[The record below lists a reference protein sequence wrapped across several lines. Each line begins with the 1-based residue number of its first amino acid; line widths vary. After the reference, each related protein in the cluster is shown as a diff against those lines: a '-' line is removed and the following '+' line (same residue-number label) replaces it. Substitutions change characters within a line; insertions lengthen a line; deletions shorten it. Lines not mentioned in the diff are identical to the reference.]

1 MLNRFTEDYL
11 DTLAGADMVPRP
23 RVSGRL
29 SSFDGL
35 LMEAVGLQLPVGTVC
50 LVGDTV
56 EAEVIGFR
64 QGRTLL
70 MNLGGPAALIP
81 GCRVQPVG
89 PPGEAEVGPVLLGRV
104 VDGAGKPIDGLGPIR
119 GAGAWP
125 LAGKLQSPLDRGRVR
140 EPLDVGV
147 RAINGLLTIGQ
158 GQRVGIMAG
167 SGVGKSV
174 LLGMMVKA
182 AAADIVVIGLIGERS
197 REVADFLETKVAGE
211 ARARSVVVA
220 VPANH
225 SPVLRIRGALRT
237 HAIAEAFR
245 AEGKKVLLIMDS
257 LTRVAHAGREIG
269 LALGEPASA
278 RGYPPSAIAMLP
290 NLIERAG
297 ADVASGGSITAI
309 YTVLADGDDG
319 NDPVV
324 DAARSIL
331 DGHIV
336 LSRALAE
343 HGIYPAINPPRFNS
357 VEFDSSSDGEAL
369 FERSTGAG
377 SGAREGRA
385 GQPASASLT
394 LVAVALGTMRN
405 AFERNLTAA
414 AADALRG
421 QLLRMCRA
429 YLTAAMTWRQRATG
443 PTMGGKLRPRP
454 RTSPARSRWSSKTAG
469 AS

>member
-1 MLNRFTEDYL
+1 MLNRFADAYL
-11 DTLAGADMVPRP
+11 DSLNIDHFTPRP

-29 SSFDGL
+29 SSYDGL
-35 LMEAVGLQLPVGTVC
+35 LMEAIGLSLPVGTVC
-50 LVGDTV
+50 SVGDAV

-64 QGRTLL
+64 GGKTLL
-70 MNLGGPAALIP
+70 MNLGGPAALLP
-81 GCRVQPVG
+81 NAPVRPTG
-89 PPGEAEVGPVLLGRV
+89 APGEAEVGAAMLGRV

-119 GAGAWP
+119 GAGRWP
-125 LAGKLQSPLDRGRVR
+125 LAGRIQSPLDRGRVR
-140 EPLDVGV
+140 EPMDVGV

-174 LLGMMVKA
+174 LLGMIVRAAKA
-182 AAADIVVIGLIGERS
+182 DVVVVGLIGERS
-197 REVADFLETKVAGE
+197 REVADFLETKIHGE

-225 SPVLRIRGALRT
+225 SPVLRIRGALRAT
-237 HAIAEAFR
+237 AIAEAFR
-245 AEGKKVLLIMDS
+245 AEGKRVLLIMDS

-297 ADVASGGSITAI
+297 TCAITGGSITAI

-324 DAARSIL
+324 DSARSIL

-336 LSRALAE
+336 LNRALAE
-343 HGIYPAINPPRFNS
+343 RGVYPAIDIGPS
-357 VEFDSSSDGEAL
+357 VSRVMTDIVGRPHQNAARILRRHLATYEENRDL
-369 FERSTGAG
+369 VLMGAY
-377 SGAREGRA
+377 RA
-385 GQPASASLT
+385 GADPAIDAAIAYHGAVMDYVRQDADQIIGLDEAVTELT
-394 LVAVALGTMRN
+394 GVFG
-405 AFERNLTAA
+405 
-414 AADALRG
+414 DG
-421 QLLRMCRA
+421 
-429 YLTAAMTWRQRATG
+429 
-443 PTMGGKLRPRP
+443 
-454 RTSPARSRWSSKTAG
+454 
-469 AS
+469 

>member
-1 MLNRFTEDYL
+1 MLNRFTADYL
-11 DTLAGADMVPRP
+11 GTLANADFRP
-23 RVSGRL
+23 TASVSGRL
-29 SSFDGL
+29 ASYDGL
-35 LMEAVGLQLPVGTVC
+35 LMEAVGLSLPVGTVC
-50 LVGDTV
+50 RVGDAV

-64 QGRTLL
+64 GERTLM
-70 MNLGGPAALIP
+70 MNLGGPAALLP
-81 GCRVQPVG
+81 RAPVRPVG
-89 PPGEAEVGPVLLGRV
+89 APGEAEVGAALLGRV
-104 VDGAGKPIDGLGPIR
+104 VDGAGRPIDGLGPIR
-119 GAGAWP
+119 GAGRWP
-125 LAGKLQSPLDRGRVR
+125 LAGKLQGPLDRGRVL

-147 RAINGLLTIGQ
+147 RAINGLLTVGQ
-158 GQRVGIMAG
+158 GQRIGIMAG

-174 LLGMMVKA
+174 LLGMMVRAAKA
-182 AAADIVVIGLIGERS
+182 DVVVIGLIGERS
-197 REVADFLETKVAGE
+197 REVADFLDTKVAGE

-245 AEGKKVLLIMDS
+245 AEGKRVLLIMDS

-297 ADVASGGSITAI
+297 ADAQGSGSITAI

-324 DAARSIL
+324 DSARSIL

-343 HGIYPAINPPRFNS
+343 RGVYPAIDVGPS
-357 VEFDSSSDGEAL
+357 VSRVMTDIVGREHVRAARVLRRHLATYEENRDL
-369 FERSTGAG
+369 VLMGAYRP
-377 SGAREGRA
+377 GAD
-385 GQPASASLT
+385 PAIDAAIACHPAITDYIRQDADEVVPLS
-394 LVAVALGTMRN
+394 V
-405 AFERNLTAA
+405 AA
-414 AADALRG
+414 AELVG
-421 QLLRMCRA
+421 VF
-429 YLTAAMTWRQRATG
+429 G
-443 PTMGGKLRPRP
+443 EG
-454 RTSPARSRWSSKTAG
+454 
-469 AS
+469 

>member
-1 MLNRFTEDYL
+1 MLNRFTGDYL
-11 DTLAGADMVPRP
+11 ESLARFDFTPRP
-23 RVSGRL
+23 KVSGRL
-29 SSFDGL
+29 ASFDGL
-35 LMEAVGLQLPVGTVC
+35 LMEAVGLSLPVGTIC
-50 LVGDTV
+50 SVGANDPGGAGRV

-64 QGRTLL
+64 NGRTLL
-70 MNLGGPAALIP
+70 MNLGGPAALLP
-81 GCRVQPVG
+81 KAPVRPIG
-89 PPGEAEVGPVLLGRV
+89 TPGEAEVGAALLGRV

-119 GAGAWP
+119 GAAKWP

-147 RAINGLLTIGQ
+147 RAINGLLTVGQ
-158 GQRVGIMAG
+158 GQRIGIMAG

-174 LLGMMVKA
+174 LLGMIVRA
-182 AAADIVVIGLIGERS
+182 AQADVIVIGLIGERS

-237 HAIAEAFR
+237 HAIAEGFR

-297 ADVASGGSITAI
+297 TCVSSGGSITAI

-324 DAARSIL
+324 DSARSIL

-336 LSRALAE
+336 LSRQLAE
-343 HGIYPAINPPRFNS
+343 RGIYPAIDLGPS
-357 VEFDSSSDGEAL
+357 VSRVMVDIVPKAHQKAARILRRHLATYEENRDL
-369 FERSTGAG
+369 VLMGAY
-377 SGAREGRA
+377 RA
-385 GQPASASLT
+385 GADPAIDSAIACHP
-394 LVAVALGTMRN
+394 AVMEYIRQDPDDVVPL
-405 AFERNLTAA
+405 EAA
-414 AADALRG
+414 VEELIG
-421 QLLRMCRA
+421 VF
-429 YLTAAMTWRQRATG
+429 G
-443 PTMGGKLRPRP
+443 PDPHH
-454 RTSPARSRWSSKTAG
+454 A
-469 AS
+469 

>member
-1 MLNRFTEDYL
+1 MLIDFATDYL
-11 DTLAGADMVPRP
+11 NGLAAAPVDPRP
-23 RVSGRL
+23 RVAGRL
-29 SSFDGL
+29 AACDGL
-35 LMEAVGLQLPVGTVC
+35 LMEAVGLSLPVGTVC
-50 LVGDTV
+50 AIGDGAGRV

-64 QGRTLL
+64 GGRTLM
-70 MNLGGPAALIP
+70 MNLGGPAPLLPNALVRPI
-81 GCRVQPVG
+81 G
-89 PPGEAEVGPVLLGRV
+89 PPGEAEVGAALLGRV
-104 VDGAGKPIDGLGPIR
+104 VDGAGRPIDGLGPIR
-119 GAGAWP
+119 GAQRWP
-125 LAGKLQSPLDRGRVR
+125 LAGHVQNPLDRGRVL

-174 LLGMMVKA
+174 LLGMIVRA
-182 AAADIVVIGLIGERS
+182 AAADVVVIGLIGERS
-197 REVADFLETKVAGE
+197 REVADFLETKLAGP

-225 SPVLRIRGALRT
+225 SPVLRIRGALRAT
-237 HAIAEAFR
+237 AIAESFR
-245 AEGKKVLLIMDS
+245 AGGKKVLLIMDS

-290 NLIERAG
+290 GLIERAG

-324 DAARSIL
+324 DSARSIL

-343 HGIYPAINPPRFNS
+343 RGVYPAIDLGPS
-357 VEFDSSSDGEAL
+357 VSRVMTDIADKRHLHAARVLRRHLATYEENRDL
-369 FERSTGAG
+369 VLMGAYRP
-377 SGAREGRA
+377 GADAAIDAAIAAHPAVMEYIR
-385 GQPASASLT
+385 QPVEETVSIAD
-394 LVAVALGTMRN
+394 AVA
-405 AFERNLTAA
+405 ELTGVFG
-414 AADALRG
+414 DG
-421 QLLRMCRA
+421 
-429 YLTAAMTWRQRATG
+429 
-443 PTMGGKLRPRP
+443 
-454 RTSPARSRWSSKTAG
+454 
-469 AS
+469 

>member
-1 MLNRFTEDYL
+1 MLTRFADEYL
-11 DTLAGADMVPRP
+11 DRLSASAFAPAPV
-23 RVSGRL
+23 VSGRL

-35 LMEAVGLQLPVGTVC
+35 LMEAVGLSVPVGTVC
-50 LVGDTV
+50 SVGGHGGSEI

-64 QGRTLL
+64 NGRTLL
-70 MNLGGPAALIP
+70 MNLGGPAPLVPHA
-81 GCRVQPVG
+81 PVRPIG
-89 PPGEAEVGPVLLGRV
+89 PPGEAEVGAALLGRV
-104 VDGAGKPIDGLGPIR
+104 VDGAGKPIDGLGSIR
-119 GAGAWP
+119 GAGKWP
-125 LAGKLQSPLDRGRVR
+125 LAGKLQSPLDRGRVL

-147 RAINGLLTIGQ
+147 RAINGLLTLGQ

-174 LLGMMVKA
+174 LLGMMVRA
-182 AAADIVVIGLIGERS
+182 AEADVVVIGLIGERS

-225 SPVLRIRGALRT
+225 SPVLRIRGALRAT
-237 HAIAEAFR
+237 AIAEAFR
-245 AEGKKVLLIMDS
+245 AEGKRVLLIMDS

-297 ADVASGGSITAI
+297 GCARSGGSITAI

-324 DAARSIL
+324 DSARSIL

-336 LSRALAE
+336 LSRQLAE
-343 HGIYPAINPPRFNS
+343 RGVYPAIDIGPSVSRVMTDIVPREHQLAARTLRRHLATYEENRDL
-357 VEFDSSSDGEAL
+357 VL
-369 FERSTGAG
+369 MGAY
-377 SGAREGRA
+377 RA
-385 GQPASASLT
+385 GADPAIDA
-394 LVAVALGTMRN
+394 AVACHPAILEYIRQDADEAVTL
-405 AFERNLTAA
+405 AEATAELTGVFG
-414 AADALRG
+414 DA
-421 QLLRMCRA
+421 
-429 YLTAAMTWRQRATG
+429 
-443 PTMGGKLRPRP
+443 
-454 RTSPARSRWSSKTAG
+454 
-469 AS
+469 

>member
-1 MLNRFTEDYL
+1 MLNRFATDYL
-11 DTLAGADMVPRP
+11 ETLGNADFTPRP
-23 RVSGRL
+23 KLSGRL
-29 SSFDGL
+29 ASYDGL
-35 LMEAVGLQLPVGTVC
+35 LMEAVGLQLPVGTIC
-50 LVGDTV
+50 QVGPATGAGRV

-64 QGRTLL
+64 GGKTLL
-70 MNLGGPAALIP
+70 MNLGGPAPLLP
-81 GCRVQPVG
+81 QSPVRPIG
-89 PPGEAEVGPVLLGRV
+89 SPGEAEVGDALLGRV

-119 GAGAWP
+119 GAQHWP
-125 LAGKLQSPLDRGRVR
+125 LAGKIQNPLDRGRVL

-174 LLGMMVKA
+174 LLGMIVRA
-182 AAADIVVIGLIGERS
+182 AQADVIVIGLIGERS

-211 ARARSVVVA
+211 ARKRAVVVA

-225 SPVLRIRGALRT
+225 SPVLRIRGALRAT
-237 HAIAEAFR
+237 AIAEGFR
-245 AEGKKVLLIMDS
+245 AQGKKVLLIMDS

-297 ADVASGGSITAI
+297 TDIRTGGSITAI

-324 DAARSIL
+324 DSARSIL

-343 HGIYPAINPPRFNS
+343 RAVYPAIDLGPS
-357 VEFDSSSDGEAL
+357 VSRVMTDIVSGEH
-369 FERSTGAG
+369 
-377 SGAREGRA
+377 
-385 GQPASASLT
+385 
-394 LVAVALGTMRN
+394 N
-405 AFERNLTAA
+405 AA
-414 AADALRG
+414 ARVLRRHLATYEENRDLVLMGAYRPGADAAIDAAIACHPAVMEYIRQGADEIVSLDDA
-421 QLLRMCRA
+421 RA
-429 YLTAAMTWRQRATG
+429 ELIG
-443 PTMGGKLRPRP
+443 VFGN
-454 RTSPARSRWSSKTAG
+454 S
-469 AS
+469 

>member
-1 MLNRFTEDYL
+1 MLNRFTGDYL
-11 DTLAGADMVPRP
+11 ESLGRFDFAPKAK
-23 RVSGRL
+23 VSGRL
-29 SSFDGL
+29 ASFDGL
-35 LMEAVGLQLPVGTVC
+35 LMEAIGLTLPVGTVC
-50 LVGDTV
+50 QVGDGSSGGGGKV

-64 QGRTLL
+64 NGRTLL
-70 MNLGGPAALIP
+70 MNLGGPAPLLPRA
-81 GCRVQPVG
+81 PVRPIG
-89 PPGEAEVGPVLLGRV
+89 PPGEAEVGAALLGRV

-119 GAGAWP
+119 GAVKWP

-147 RAINGLLTIGQ
+147 RAINGLLTVGQ
-158 GQRVGIMAG
+158 GQRIGIMAG

-174 LLGMMVKA
+174 LLGMIVRA
-182 AAADIVVIGLIGERS
+182 AQADVIVIGLIGERS

-211 ARARSVVVA
+211 ARARAVVVA

-225 SPVLRIRGALRT
+225 SPVLRIRGALRAT
-237 HAIAEAFR
+237 AIAEGFR

-297 ADVASGGSITAI
+297 TCVSSGGSITAI

-324 DAARSIL
+324 DSARSIL

-336 LSRALAE
+336 LNRQLAE
-343 HGIYPAINPPRFNS
+343 RGVYPAIDLGPS
-357 VEFDSSSDGEAL
+357 VSRVMTDIVPKAHSQAAQILRRHLATYEENRDLVLMGAYRPGADPAIDAAIACHPAVMEYIRQDQDSMV
-369 FERSTGAG
+369 
-377 SGAREGRA
+377 
-385 GQPASASLT
+385 SLDD
-394 LVAVALGTMRN
+394 AVAELIGV
-405 AFERNLTAA
+405 F
-414 AADALRG
+414 
-421 QLLRMCRA
+421 
-429 YLTAAMTWRQRATG
+429 
-443 PTMGGKLRPRP
+443 
-454 RTSPARSRWSSKTAG
+454 G
-469 AS
+469 AQHHGA

>member
-1 MLNRFTEDYL
+1 MLNRFAAEYL
-11 DTLAGADMVPRP
+11 DGLAGASFAPAP

-29 SSFDGL
+29 ASYDGL
-35 LMEAVGLQLPVGTVC
+35 LMEALGLNVPVGTVC
-50 LVGDTV
+50 RVGDQV

-64 QGRTLL
+64 NGRTIL
-70 MNLGGPAALIP
+70 MNLGGPAPLLPKALVRP
-81 GCRVQPVG
+81 TGA
-89 PPGEAEVGPVLLGRV
+89 PGEAEVGAALLGRV

-119 GAGAWP
+119 GAGRWP
-125 LAGKLQSPLDRGRVR
+125 LAGKLQSPLDRGRVL

-174 LLGMMVKA
+174 LLGMMVRA
-182 AAADIVVIGLIGERS
+182 AQAEVVVIGLIGERS

-225 SPVLRIRGALRT
+225 SPVLRIRGALRAT
-237 HAIAEAFR
+237 AIAEAFR

-297 ADVASGGSITAI
+297 ADAHGTGSITAI

-324 DAARSIL
+324 DSARSIL

-336 LSRALAE
+336 LSRQLAE
-343 HGIYPAINPPRFNS
+343 RGVYPAIDLGPS
-357 VEFDSSSDGEAL
+357 VSRVMTDIADPSHIRAARTLRRHLATYEENRDL
-369 FERSTGAG
+369 ILMGAYR
-377 SGAREGRA
+377 SGAD
-385 GQPASASLT
+385 PAIDQAMAYHPAVMEFIKQDSDTPVSLT
-394 LVAVALGTMRN
+394 DAVV
-405 AFERNLTAA
+405 ELTGVFG
-414 AADALRG
+414 DG
-421 QLLRMCRA
+421 
-429 YLTAAMTWRQRATG
+429 
-443 PTMGGKLRPRP
+443 
-454 RTSPARSRWSSKTAG
+454 
-469 AS
+469 

>member
-1 MLNRFTEDYL
+1 MLNRFAGDYL
-11 DTLAGADMVPRP
+11 DLLAAADLPRRP

-29 SSFDGL
+29 ASYDGL
-35 LMEAVGLQLPVGTVC
+35 LMEAVGLTLPVGTVC
-50 LVGDTV
+50 EVGEGDAVV

-64 QGRTLL
+64 NGRTLM
-70 MNLGGPAALIP
+70 MNLGGPTALLP
-81 GCRVQPVG
+81 RSPVRPVG
-89 PPGEAEVGPVLLGRV
+89 APGEAEVGTALLGRV

-119 GAGAWP
+119 GASRWP
-125 LAGKLQSPLDRGRVR
+125 LAGKLQSPLDRGRVVAAM
-140 EPLDVGV
+140 DVGV

-174 LLGMMVKA
+174 LLGMMVRA
-182 AAADIVVIGLIGERS
+182 AETDVVVIGLIGERS
-197 REVADFLETKVAGE
+197 REVADFLETKLAGE
-211 ARARSVVVA
+211 ARGRSVVVA

-225 SPVLRIRGALRT
+225 SPVLRIRGALRAT
-237 HAIAEAFR
+237 AIAEGFR
-245 AEGKKVLLIMDS
+245 AEGKRVLLIMDS

-297 ADVASGGSITAI
+297 ADAHGKGSITAI

-336 LSRALAE
+336 LSRGLAE
-343 HGIYPAINPPRFNS
+343 RGVYPAIDVSKS
-357 VEFDSSSDGEAL
+357 VSRVMTDIAEYPHLAAARVLRGHLATYEENRDLILMGAYRTGADAAVDAAIACYPAVLAYIRQDADMSVGLGEAVA
-369 FERSTGAG
+369 E
-377 SGAREGRA
+377 
-385 GQPASASLT
+385 
-394 LVAVALGTMRN
+394 LVGVFG
-405 AFERNLTAA
+405 
-414 AADALRG
+414 
-421 QLLRMCRA
+421 
-429 YLTAAMTWRQRATG
+429 
-443 PTMGGKLRPRP
+443 
-454 RTSPARSRWSSKTAG
+454 
-469 AS
+469 

>member
-1 MLNRFTEDYL
+1 VLNRFTADYL
-11 DTLAGADMVPRP
+11 ETLAATAPQPRA

-29 SSFDGL
+29 SSYDGL
-35 LMEAVGLQLPVGTVC
+35 LMEAVGLSLPVGTVC
-50 LVGDTV
+50 RVGDQV

-64 QGRTLL
+64 GGRTLM
-70 MNLGGPAALIP
+70 MNLGGPAALLP
-81 GCRVQPVG
+81 HAPVRPLG
-89 PPGEAEVGPVLLGRV
+89 EAGEAEVGAALLGRV

-119 GAGAWP
+119 GASRWP
-125 LAGKLQSPLDRGRVR
+125 LAGKLQSPLDRGRVLQ
-140 EPLDVGV
+140 PLDVGV
-147 RAINGLLTIGQ
+147 RAINGLLTVGQ

-174 LLGMMVKA
+174 LLGMMVRA
-182 AAADIVVIGLIGERS
+182 AEADVIVIGLIGERS

-211 ARARSVVVA
+211 ARSRAVVVA

-225 SPVLRIRGALRT
+225 SPVLRIRGALRAT
-237 HAIAEAFR
+237 AIAEAFR
-245 AEGKKVLLIMDS
+245 ADGKKVLLILDS

-324 DAARSIL
+324 DSARSIL

-343 HGIYPAINPPRFNS
+343 RAVYPAIDVSKS
-357 VEFDSSSDGEAL
+357 VSRVMNDIVPAPHQQAARMLRRHLATYEENRDLVLMGAYRSGSD
-369 FERSTGAG
+369 
-377 SGAREGRA
+377 
-385 GQPASASLT
+385 PAIDAAIAYHPAILEY
-394 LVAVALGTMRN
+394 VRQGTDEVVPL
-405 AFERNLTAA
+405 ADAA
-414 AADALRG
+414 AE
-421 QLLRMCRA
+421 
-429 YLTAAMTWRQRATG
+429 LTGVFGDT
-443 PTMGGKLRPRP
+443 
-454 RTSPARSRWSSKTAG
+454 
-469 AS
+469 

>member
-1 MLNRFTEDYL
+1 MLNRFAADYL
-11 DTLAGADMVPRP
+11 GTLGSADFTAAP

-29 SSFDGL
+29 SSYDGL
-35 LMEAVGLQLPVGTVC
+35 LMEAVGLNLAVGTVC
-50 LVGDTV
+50 EVGGEGDARI

-64 QGRTLL
+64 NGRTLM
-70 MNLGGPAALIP
+70 MNLGGPAPLLPRAAVRP
-81 GCRVQPVG
+81 MGA
-89 PPGEAEVGPVLLGRV
+89 PGEAEVGAAMLGRV

-119 GAGAWP
+119 GAARWP
-125 LAGKLQSPLDRGRVR
+125 LAGKLQSPLDRGRVLA
-140 EPLDVGV
+140 PMDVGV
-147 RAINGLLTIGQ
+147 RAINGLLTIGL

-174 LLGMMVKA
+174 LLGMMVRA
-182 AAADIVVIGLIGERS
+182 AQADVIVIGLIGERS

-225 SPVLRIRGALRT
+225 SPVLRIRGALRAT
-237 HAIAEAFR
+237 AIAESFR

-297 ADVASGGSITAI
+297 ADAHGTGSITAI

-324 DAARSIL
+324 DSARSIL

-336 LSRALAE
+336 LSRQLAE
-343 HGIYPAINPPRFNS
+343 RGVYPAIDIGPS
-357 VEFDSSSDGEAL
+357 VSRVMNDIVSKPHAKAARVLRRHLATYEENRDL
-369 FERSTGAG
+369 VLMGAY
-377 SGAREGRA
+377 RA
-385 GQPASASLT
+385 GTDAAIDNAIAAHPAVMEYIRQDYDSAVPIDMAVDE
-394 LVAVALGTMRN
+394 LVGVFGT
-405 AFERNLTAA
+405 
-414 AADALRG
+414 DG
-421 QLLRMCRA
+421 
-429 YLTAAMTWRQRATG
+429 
-443 PTMGGKLRPRP
+443 
-454 RTSPARSRWSSKTAG
+454 
-469 AS
+469 

>member
-1 MLNRFTEDYL
+1 MLNRFTHDYL
-11 DTLAGADMVPRP
+11 EALAACDFAPKP
-23 RVSGRL
+23 KVSGRL
-29 SSFDGL
+29 ASYDGL
-35 LMEAVGLQLPVGTVC
+35 LMEAVGLSLPVGTVC
-50 LVGDTV
+50 RVGDQV

-64 QGRTLL
+64 NGRTLL
-70 MNLGGPAALIP
+70 MNLGGPAPLLPQAPVRPTGAP
-81 GCRVQPVG
+81 GA
-89 PPGEAEVGPVLLGRV
+89 AEVGAALLGRV

-119 GAGAWP
+119 GAAHWP

-140 EPLDVGV
+140 VPLDVGV

-174 LLGMMVKA
+174 LLGMMVRAAKA
-182 AAADIVVIGLIGERS
+182 DVIVIGLIGERS

-211 ARARSVVVA
+211 ARKRSVVVA

-225 SPVLRIRGALRT
+225 SPVLRIRGALRAT
-237 HAIAEAFR
+237 AIAEAFR
-245 AEGKKVLLIMDS
+245 AEGRNVLLIMDS

-297 ADVASGGSITAI
+297 TDVASGGAITAI

-324 DAARSIL
+324 DSARSIL

-336 LSRALAE
+336 LSRRLAE
-343 HGIYPAINPPRFNS
+343 NGVYPAIDLGPS
-357 VEFDSSSDGEAL
+357 VSRVMTDIVAPAQTKAARVLRRHLST
-369 FERSTGAG
+369 FEQNRDLVLMGAYR
-377 SGAREGRA
+377 SGAD
-385 GQPASASLT
+385 PAIDAAIAYHPAILEYIRQDADAT
-394 LVAVALGTMRN
+394 VPLADAVAELCGV
-405 AFERNLTAA
+405 FG
-414 AADALRG
+414 DG
-421 QLLRMCRA
+421 
-429 YLTAAMTWRQRATG
+429 
-443 PTMGGKLRPRP
+443 
-454 RTSPARSRWSSKTAG
+454 
-469 AS
+469 

>member
-1 MLNRFTEDYL
+1 MLNRFGADYL
-11 DTLAGADMVPRP
+11 DALAQADFRP
-23 RVSGRL
+23 KAAVSGRL
-29 SSFDGL
+29 ASYDGL
-35 LMEAVGLQLPVGTVC
+35 LMEAVGLSLPVGTVC
-50 LVGDTV
+50 RVGDHV

-64 QGRTLL
+64 GNRTLL
-70 MNLGGPAALIP
+70 MNLGGPAALLPQAPVRPTGQP
-81 GCRVQPVG
+81 GD
-89 PPGEAEVGPVLLGRV
+89 AEVGSALLGRV

-119 GAGAWP
+119 GAARWP
-125 LAGKLQSPLDRGRVR
+125 LAGHIQSPLDRGRVL
-140 EPLDVGV
+140 EPMDVGV

-174 LLGMMVKA
+174 LLGMMVRSA
-182 AAADIVVIGLIGERS
+182 EADVVVIGLIGERS

-225 SPVLRIRGALRT
+225 SPVLRIRGALRAT
-237 HAIAEAFR
+237 AIAEAFR
-245 AEGKKVLLIMDS
+245 AEGKKVLLIIDS

-297 ADVASGGSITAI
+297 SDVNTGGSITAI

-324 DAARSIL
+324 DSARSIL

-336 LSRALAE
+336 LGRALAE
-343 HGIYPAINPPRFNS
+343 RGVYPAIDVSKS
-357 VEFDSSSDGEAL
+357 VSRVMTDIADRPHLLAARALRRHLATYEENRDLVLMGAYRSGSDPAIDAAL
-369 FERSTGAG
+369 AY
-377 SGAREGRA
+377 
-385 GQPASASLT
+385 QPAIMEYVKQDVDQVVPLGD
-394 LVAVALGTMRN
+394 AVA
-405 AFERNLTAA
+405 ELTGVFG
-414 AADALRG
+414 DA
-421 QLLRMCRA
+421 
-429 YLTAAMTWRQRATG
+429 
-443 PTMGGKLRPRP
+443 
-454 RTSPARSRWSSKTAG
+454 
-469 AS
+469 

>member
-1 MLNRFTEDYL
+1 MLNRFTADYL
-11 DTLAGADMVPRP
+11 DTLGIADFRP
-23 RVSGRL
+23 APKVSGRL
-29 SSFDGL
+29 ASYDGL
-35 LMEAVGLQLPVGTVC
+35 LMEAVGLSLPVGTVC
-50 LVGDTV
+50 EIGGHGDSKV

-64 QGRTLL
+64 GGRTLL
-70 MNLGGPAALIP
+70 MNLGGPAPLLPKA
-81 GCRVQPVG
+81 PVRPIG
-89 PPGEAEVGPVLLGRV
+89 PPGEAEVGAALLGRV
-104 VDGAGKPIDGLGPIR
+104 VDGAGRPIDGLGPIR
-119 GAGAWP
+119 GAGRWP
-125 LAGKLQSPLDRGRVR
+125 LAGKLQSPLDRGRVL

-182 AAADIVVIGLIGERS
+182 AKADVIVIGLIGERS
-197 REVADFLETKVAGE
+197 REVADFLETKVAGA

-225 SPVLRIRGALRT
+225 SPVLRIRGALRAT
-237 HAIAEAFR
+237 AIAEAFR

-297 ADVASGGSITAI
+297 TDVTTGGSITAI

-324 DAARSIL
+324 DSARSIL

-336 LSRALAE
+336 LNRHLAE
-343 HGIYPAINPPRFNS
+343 RGVYPAIDIGPS
-357 VEFDSSSDGEAL
+357 VSRVMTDIAHADHLRAARVLRRHLATYEENRDL
-369 FERSTGAG
+369 VLMGAY
-377 SGAREGRA
+377 RA
-385 GQPASASLT
+385 GADAAIDAAIACHPVVMEYIKQAADETVSLDD
-394 LVAVALGTMRN
+394 AVA
-405 AFERNLTAA
+405 ELT
-414 AADALRG
+414 G
-421 QLLRMCRA
+421 VF
-429 YLTAAMTWRQRATG
+429 
-443 PTMGGKLRPRP
+443 
-454 RTSPARSRWSSKTAG
+454 G
-469 AS
+469 A